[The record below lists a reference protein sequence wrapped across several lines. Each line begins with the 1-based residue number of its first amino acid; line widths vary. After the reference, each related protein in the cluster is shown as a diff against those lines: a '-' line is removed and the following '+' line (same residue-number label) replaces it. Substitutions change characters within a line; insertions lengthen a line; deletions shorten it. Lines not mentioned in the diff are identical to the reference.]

1 MLETVAG
8 GAENLEGMAGM
19 EPVGRLGRPEEVAE
33 TILFLCSDA
42 GAKISGQALTIDG
55 NTETLF

>member
-19 EPVGRLGRPEEVAE
+19 EPVGRLGKPEEVAE
-33 TILFLCSDA
+33 TILFLCSD
-42 GAKISGQALTIDG
+42 GADFITGQALAVDG
-55 NTETLF
+55 GLVAQ